1 MNNRLLKLELSGFKS
16 IERLSLDLGAVSV
29 LIGANGAGK
38 SNLISLF
45 RMLNALFAGRL
56 QEFVG
61 VGGGG
66 ASHLFFGPKTTPQ
79 MQCTFTFEGAKG
91 QNRYHIR
98 LAHGA
103 GDKLVYLDEAVAYCA
118 EGRDWET
125 AHTYSLGVGHLESA
139 LRRSSSQAQPAKTV
153 ATIYGLLGEWLV
165 FQFHDTSAS
174 ARIKQ
179 AVYVGENRFLWPD
192 GGNLAPFLCRMRD
205 TARERYDLIVAT
217 IQRVLPSFHDFDLE
231 PYAPAHTVMLNWRH
245 SRDSTLFGPHQ
256 LSDGSLRFMCLCA
269 LLLQPHLPSL
279 VVLDEPELGLH
290 PFAIELLAGLI
301 RSASADCQVIFSTQS
316 VTLANQFQ
324 PSDIVVVN
332 EDDGTSRFEKLQ
344 PENLTHWLD
353 EYGVGDLWAKNLLG
367 GTPQ

>member
-1 MNNRLLKLELSGFKS
+1 MNNHLYKLELSGFKS
-16 IERLSLDLGAVSV
+16 IKQLNLDLGEISV

-45 RMLNALFAGRL
+45 RMLNALCAGRL

-61 VGGGG
+61 LGGGG
-66 ASHLFFGPKTTPQ
+66 ASHLFFGPKITPQ
-79 MQCTFTFEGAKG
+79 MECTFTFKSEKG
-91 QNRYHIR
+91 QNRYYIR

-103 GDKLVYLDEAVAYCA
+103 GDKLVYLDESVTYWTK
-118 EGRDWET
+118 GSNWKT
-125 AHTYSLGVGHLESA
+125 APIYSLNTGHLESA
-139 LRRSSSQAQPAKTV
+139 LLRSTSQEQPAKTI
-153 ATIYGLLGEWLV
+153 ATIYGMLSEWRV

-179 AVYVGENRFLWPD
+179 AAYVSDNRFLMPD
-192 GGNLAPFLCRMRD
+192 GGNLAPFLLGMREN
-205 TARERYDLIVAT
+205 AKERYDQIVAT
-217 IQRVLPSFHDFDLE
+217 IQRVLPSFQDFDLE
-231 PYAPAHTVMLNWRH
+231 PYAPARTVMLNWRH
-245 SRDSTLFGPHQ
+245 RKDSTLFGPHQ

-324 PSDIVVVN
+324 VSDVVVVN
-332 EDDGTSRFEKLQ
+332 EDAGTSLFEKLKH
-344 PENLTHWLD
+344 EDLKHWLD
-353 EYGVGDLWAKNLLG
+353 DYGVGDLWAKNLIG